1 AAAAAAANSVCDA
14 ASDAG
19 FSAAA
24 STQDEP
30 AVGAATS
37 AALPHLPPPPPPPPA
52 RAPSLES
59 STVQHEAK
67 LTWLLYTLSD
77 PLVKMFL
84 RLRQF
89 LMGASYILT
98 LVSMMAWSVTYVSF
112 CTLPFLL
119 LSCLLWLS
127 PGTRRFTLGLSP
139 LLVVYSTGLLL
150 ANYAFNFNL
159 PEIYLARRNQSS
171 FAQIGLQVYEAPML
185 TFAAQLTFCCVFY
198 FTLWTFLSER
208 RQGVSHDTR
217 AALELYHLRGH
228 SLHRRRRKTMETLII
243 EVMSKY
249 SLIICCTFW
258 VLMCSRSVVNI
269 SHIIVM
275 AIFLYFIITFRLF
288 YGFWRRQLIVCFWG
302 IMLYSMLTLLL
313 IYAYQFQSVPEFITR
328 LTGIQ
333 PATLKEIGIEK
344 YETPQLFLNL
354 LFPTSFIIVI
364 MIHVKNF
371 HKTFLQL
378 SNMQPDLDPSAT
390 EQPIQQLQPA
400 PPSSI
405 ERPIEVDVEMTAAAG
420 RESEIEDD
428 FEDPRPRPPA
438 AAQLASGQAEPSTPR
453 LLRCG

>member
-77 PLVKMFL
+77 PL
-84 RLRQF
+84 
-89 LMGASYILT
+89 GASYILT
-98 LVSMMAWSVTYVSF
+98 LVSMMAWERHLRVV
-112 CTLPFLL
+112 LPPFLAAAL
-119 LSCLLWLS
+119 LPALAVA
-127 PGTRRFTLGLSP
+127 RH
-139 LLVVYSTGLLL
+139 TGGVRGAHADIPSADLLL
-150 ANYAFNFNL
+150 RVLLHA
-159 PEIYLARRNQSS
+159 
-171 FAQIGLQVYEAPML
+171 V
-185 TFAAQLTFCCVFY
+185 
-198 FTLWTFLSER
+198 TFLSEGGR
-208 RQGVSHDTR
+208 RQPRHPGR
-217 AALELYHLRGH
+217 ARTVPPFAGH
-228 SLHRRRRKTMETLII
+228 SPRRRKTMETLII

-249 SLIICCTFW
+249 SLIICCHLLGAH
-258 VLMCSRSVVNI
+258 VLTLVVNI

-288 YGFWRRQLIVCFWG
+288 YGFWRRQLI
-302 IMLYSMLTLLL
+302 
-313 IYAYQFQSVPEFITR
+313 FQSVPEFITR

-344 YETPQLFLNL
+344 YETPQLFLNTCCSHL
-354 LFPTSFIIVI
+354 PSSSLI

-378 SNMQPDLDPSAT
+378 SNMRRTWTPR
-390 EQPIQQLQPA
+390 
-400 PPSSI
+400 PPSSPSSSCS
-405 ERPIEVDVEMTAAAG
+405 RPRPAPSSGPSKFDVEMTAAAR
-420 RESEIEDD
+420 RESIDRGR
-428 FEDPRPRPPA
+428 F
-438 AAQLASGQAEPSTPR
+438 
-453 LLRCG
+453 

>member
-1 AAAAAAANSVCDA
+1 HSPT
-14 ASDAG
+14 SH
-19 FSAAA
+19 
-24 STQDEP
+24 STPRPQ
-30 AVGAATS
+30 
-37 AALPHLPPPPPPPPA
+37 
-52 RAPSLES
+52 
-59 STVQHEAK
+59 
-67 LTWLLYTLSD
+67 
-77 PLVKMFL
+77 
-84 RLRQF
+84 
-89 LMGASYILT
+89 
-98 LVSMMAWSVTYVSF
+98 
-112 CTLPFLL
+112 
-119 LSCLLWLS
+119 
-127 PGTRRFTLGLSP
+127 LSP
-139 LLVVYSTGLLL
+139 LSFTLYSHSPSPLLQLSFTLYSPISLTLYLVSCTTLLSFTVYPDTQSRSGVRGAHADIRRSADLLL
-150 ANYAFNFNL
+150 LRVLLHAVDF
-159 PEIYLARRNQSS
+159 PVR
-171 FAQIGLQVYEAPML
+171 EA
-185 TFAAQLTFCCVFY
+185 AG
-198 FTLWTFLSER
+198 
-208 RQGVSHDTR
+208 RQPRHPR

-302 IMLYSMLTLLL
+302 IMLYSMLTLLLL

-428 FEDPRPRPPA
+428 FEDPA
-438 AAQLASGQAEPSTPR
+438 TAASGGGAAGKRAGGAFNSKTAA
-453 LLRCG
+453 LRR